1 MPQVSEVGQRKPLLT
16 AQGLSKAF
24 AGVHALQEVSF
35 DVRAGEVHA
44 LLGENGAGKSTLVK
58 VISGVVR
65 ADSGEVAYRGQPF
78 APRDPGESLSAGV
91 GVVFQELPLIPDLTV
106 MENIFFNRQP
116 LSPLGT
122 VSRRRMRAQADE
134 LFEAIG
140 LTGIDPARQLRDLSV
155 AARQLVAI
163 AKVLA
168 AEPDIVILDEATSA
182 LGPSEVSWLF
192 GRSRALAAAGKGIVF
207 ISHRLAEADEI
218 SDRVTV
224 LRNGR
229 NVGTWAAGEIS
240 PDKLISAM
248 LGRQLEQ
255 LYPDQHSQ
263 PQDEAVLQVRELTT
277 GRRLR
282 GVDLDLHKGEIL
294 GLCGLEG
301 QGQLELFLS
310 LYGVIRARGSIVI
323 EGKPRRLR
331 SPRDALRAGL
341 GLALVPED
349 RKNEGIL
356 PTLSVR
362 ENISLPSLRQVER
375 FGLINREAERRL
387 IAPVIRDLR
396 IGREDPEQLAGGL
409 SGGNQQKVIV
419 GKFLLTGAKILLFY
433 DLTRGVDVGTKAE
446 IFKMMDQ
453 LAAEGYA
460 ILFYSSDL
468 AELVNVPHRTCVMFD
483 GRIVAEFA
491 RGTCTQENLVAAMVG
506 SARQADGAASADSTI
521 TTAAAP
527 GPGSA
532 PAGPEGAG
540 PQ

>member
-1 MPQVSEVGQRKPLLT
+1 MPQLNQISQRERLLT
-16 AQGLSKAF
+16 ANGLSKAF

-35 DVRAGEVHA
+35 DVRGGEVHA

-58 VISGVVR
+58 VISGVLR
-65 ADSGEVAYRGQPF
+65 ADSGEIRLRNQPF
-78 APRDPGESLSAGV
+78 VPRDPGASLAAGV

-116 LSPLGT
+116 LSPLAT
-122 VSRRRMRAQADE
+122 VARRRMRARADE

-140 LTGIDPARQLRDLSV
+140 LSGIDPARQLRDLSV

-168 AEPDIVILDEATSA
+168 AEPDIVVLDEATSA
-182 LGPSEVSWLF
+182 LGPSEVAWLF
-192 GRSRALAAAGKGIVF
+192 ERTRALAEAGKGIVF
-207 ISHRLAEADEI
+207 ISHRLAEAEEI

-229 NVGTWAAGEIS
+229 NVGTWKAGEIS
-240 PDKLISAM
+240 ADGLISAM
-248 LGRQLEQ
+248 LGRRLEQ
-255 LYPDQHSQ
+255 LYPERHNTPD
-263 PQDEAVLQVRELTT
+263 DETVLAVRALTA
-277 GRRLR
+277 GRRLH
-282 GVDLDLHKGEIL
+282 GVDFDLRRGEIL
-294 GLCGLEG
+294 GICGLEG

-310 LYGVIRARGSIVI
+310 LYGVIRARGSIVVD
-323 EGKPRRLR
+323 GRARRLR

-362 ENISLPSLRQVER
+362 ANISLPSLRRVR
-375 FGLINREAERRL
+375 RLGLIDRGAERQL

-396 IGREDPEQLAGGL
+396 IGREDPEQLVGGL

-446 IFKMMDQ
+446 IFKMMEQ

-460 ILFYSSDL
+460 ILFYSTDL

-491 RGTCTQENLVAAMVG
+491 RASVADEGATQATQEKLVAAMVG
-506 SARQADGAASADSTI
+506 GI
-521 TTAAAP
+521 
-527 GPGSA
+527 
-532 PAGPEGAG
+532 EG
-540 PQ
+540 QL

>member
-1 MPQVSEVGQRKPLLT
+1 MPEPSAAAQHGEMLT
-16 AQGLSKAF
+16 ARGLTKAF
-24 AGVHALQEVSF
+24 AGVHALQDVSL

-58 VISGVVR
+58 VISGVLR
-65 ADSGEVAYRGQPF
+65 PDAGEVTYRGAPF
-78 APRDPGESLSAGV
+78 APRDPGQSLAAGV

-106 MENIFFNRQP
+106 MENIFFGRQP

-122 VSRRRMRAQADE
+122 VSRRRMRAAAED
-134 LFEAIG
+134 LFETIG
-140 LTGIDPARQLRDLSV
+140 LAGINPGRQVRELSV

-168 AEPDIVILDEATSA
+168 ADPEIVIFDEATSA
-182 LGPSEVSWLF
+182 LGPAEVSWLF
-192 GRSRALAAAGKGIVF
+192 DRTRALAAAGKGIVF
-207 ISHRLAEADEI
+207 ISHRMAEAAEI

-229 NVGTWAAGEIS
+229 NVGTWTAEQMS
-240 PDKLISAM
+240 TDELISAM
-248 LGRQLEQ
+248 LGRDLGQ
-255 LYPDQHSQ
+255 LYPDQRSA
-263 PQDEAVLQVRELTT
+263 PQGEPVLTVRGLAA

-282 GVDLDLHKGEIL
+282 GVDLDLHRGEIL

-310 LYGVIRARGSIVI
+310 LYGVIRSRGSVLV

-349 RKNEGIL
+349 RKREGIL
-356 PTLSVR
+356 PTLTVR
-362 ENISLPSLRQVER
+362 ENLSLASLRR
-375 FGLINREAERRL
+375 IGRLGLIDRKAEQAL
-387 IAPVIRDLR
+387 ISPVIKDLR
-396 IGREDPEQLAGGL
+396 IGREDPEQIAGNL
-409 SGGNQQKVIV
+409 SGGNQQKVVV
-419 GKFLLTGAKILLFY
+419 GKFLLTGAKVLLLY

-446 IFKMMDQ
+446 IFKMMDR

-468 AELVNVPHRTCVMFD
+468 AEIVNVPHRTCVMFD
-483 GRIVAEFA
+483 GRVVAEFA
-491 RGTCTQENLVAAMVG
+491 QGEGTQEDLVAAMVG
-506 SARQADGAASADSTI
+506 STPGAEAGAGGLASAESSVET
-521 TTAAAP
+521 
-527 GPGSA
+527 SS
-532 PAGPEGAG
+532 GAG
-540 PQ
+540 SPRLGSQP

>member
-1 MPQVSEVGQRKPLLT
+1 MPQLNQISQRERLLT
-16 AQGLSKAF
+16 ANGLSKAF
-24 AGVHALQEVSF
+24 AGVHALEEVSF
-35 DVRAGEVHA
+35 DVRGGEVHA

-58 VISGVVR
+58 VISGVLR
-65 ADSGEVAYRGQPF
+65 ADSGEVRLRDEPF
-78 APRDPGESLSAGV
+78 VPRDPGASLAAGV

-122 VSRRRMRAQADE
+122 VARRRMRARADE
-134 LFEAIG
+134 LFASIG
-140 LTGIDPARQLRDLSV
+140 LSGIDPARQLRDLSV

-168 AEPDIVILDEATSA
+168 ADPDIVVLDEATSA
-182 LGPSEVSWLF
+182 LGPSEVTWLF
-192 GRSRALAAAGKGIVF
+192 ERTRALAATGKGIVF

-229 NVGTWAAGEIS
+229 NVGTWTAGEIS
-240 PDKLISAM
+240 ADGLISAM
-248 LGRQLEQ
+248 LGRRLEQ
-255 LYPDQHSQ
+255 LYPDQHAT
-263 PQDEAVLQVRELTT
+263 PQDETVLAVRELTA
-277 GRRLR
+277 GRRLH
-282 GVDLDLHKGEIL
+282 GVDFTLRRGEIL
-294 GLCGLEG
+294 GICGLEG
-301 QGQLELFLS
+301 QGQLELFLA
-310 LYGVIRARGSIVI
+310 LYGVIRARGTIVV
-323 EGKPRRLR
+323 EGRARRLR

-362 ENISLPSLRQVER
+362 ENISLPSLSRIR
-375 FGLINREAERRL
+375 RLGLINRDAEREL
-387 IAPVIRDLR
+387 IAPVVRDLR
-396 IGREDPEQLAGGL
+396 IGREDPEQLVGGL

-419 GKFLLTGAKILLFY
+419 GKFLLTGAKVLLFY

-446 IFKMMDQ
+446 IFKMMEQ

-460 ILFYSSDL
+460 ILFYSTDL

-483 GRIVAEFA
+483 GRIVAEFD
-491 RGTCTQENLVAAMVG
+491 RGSATQEKLVAAMVG
-506 SARQADGAASADSTI
+506 STSRADDEAR
-521 TTAAAP
+521 P
-527 GPGSA
+527 VE
-532 PAGPEGAG
+532 PEGR
-540 PQ
+540 P

>member
-1 MPQVSEVGQRKPLLT
+1 MQQLNQISRRERLLT
-16 AQGLSKAF
+16 AKGLSKAF

-35 DVRAGEVHA
+35 DVRGGEVHA

-58 VISGVVR
+58 VISGVLR
-65 ADSGEVAYRGQPF
+65 ADSGQVQLRDEPF
-78 APRDPGESLSAGV
+78 APRDPGESLAAGV

-116 LSPLGT
+116 LSPLRT
-122 VSRRRMRAQADE
+122 VARRRMRVRADE
-134 LFEAIG
+134 LFDRIG

-168 AEPDIVILDEATSA
+168 AEPDIVVLDEATSA
-182 LGPSEVSWLF
+182 LGPSEVAWLF
-192 GRSRALAAAGKGIVF
+192 DRTRTLAAAGKGIVF

-229 NVGTWAAGEIS
+229 NVGTWAAGEIGS
-240 PDKLISAM
+240 DGLISAM
-248 LGRQLEQ
+248 LGRRLEQ
-255 LYPDQHSQ
+255 LYPEQRSTR
-263 PQDEAVLQVRELTT
+263 QDEIVLTVQALAA

-282 GVDLDLHKGEIL
+282 GVDFSLHRGEIL

-310 LYGVIRARGSIVI
+310 LYGVIRARGSILVQ
-323 EGKPRRLR
+323 GRPRRLR

-362 ENISLPSLRQVER
+362 ENMSLPSLRRVR
-375 FGLINREAERRL
+375 RLGLINRKTERDL
-387 IAPVIRDLR
+387 IAPVIHDLR

-419 GKFLLTGAKILLFY
+419 GKFLLTGARILLFY

-460 ILFYSSDL
+460 ILFYSTDL

-483 GRIVAEFA
+483 GRIVAEFPRA
-491 RGTCTQENLVAAMVG
+491 SCTQEKLVAAMVG
-506 SARQADGAASADSTI
+506 GAARAGGEASSVT
-521 TTAAAP
+521 
-527 GPGSA
+527 GA
-532 PAGPEGAG
+532 PAESGE
-540 PQ
+540 QQ

>member
-1 MPQVSEVGQRKPLLT
+1 MPQLNQISQRERLLT
-16 AQGLSKAF
+16 AKGLSKAF

-35 DVRAGEVHA
+35 DVQPGEVHA

-58 VISGVVR
+58 VISGVLR
-65 ADSGEVAYRGQPF
+65 ADGGEVQLRGERF
-78 APRDPGESLSAGV
+78 APRDPGESLAAGV

-122 VSRRRMRAQADE
+122 VARRRMRARAGE
-134 LFEAIG
+134 LFDSIG
-140 LTGIDPARQLRDLSV
+140 LAGIDPARQVRDLSV

-168 AEPDIVILDEATSA
+168 AEPDIVVLDEATSA

-192 GRSRALAAAGKGIVF
+192 DRTRALAAAGKGIVF
-207 ISHRLAEADEI
+207 ISHRLAEAGEI

-229 NVGTWAAGEIS
+229 NAGTWAAGEIS
-240 PDKLISAM
+240 PDGLISAM
-248 LGRQLEQ
+248 LGRRLEQ
-255 LYPDQHSQ
+255 LYPDRHST
-263 PQDEAVLQVRELTT
+263 PQDETVLTVRALAA

-282 GVDLDLHKGEIL
+282 GVDFDLRRGEVL

-310 LYGVIRARGSIVI
+310 LYGVIRARGSIIVK
-323 EGKPRRLR
+323 GRPRRLR

-362 ENISLPSLRQVER
+362 ENISLPSLRRVER
-375 FGLINREAERRL
+375 LGLINRTAERQL

-460 ILFYSSDL
+460 ILFYSTDL
-468 AELVNVPHRTCVMFD
+468 AELVNMPHRTCVMFD
-483 GRIVAEFA
+483 GQIVAEFA
-491 RGTCTQENLVAAMVG
+491 RSSCTEEKLVAAMVG
-506 SARQADGAASADSTI
+506 TPQADGEASPVT
-521 TTAAAP
+521 
-527 GPGSA
+527 GG
-532 PAGPEGAG
+532 PAGSGE
-540 PQ
+540 QQ